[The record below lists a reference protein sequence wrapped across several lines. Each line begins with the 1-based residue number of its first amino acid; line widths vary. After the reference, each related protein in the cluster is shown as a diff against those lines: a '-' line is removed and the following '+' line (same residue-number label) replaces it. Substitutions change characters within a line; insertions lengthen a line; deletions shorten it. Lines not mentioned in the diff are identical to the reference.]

1 MAQPIGWIRDR
12 PRVHLGWSRQAGVN
26 AMTPLLVLAVGW
38 LLLRAV
44 GRLGV
49 EQLASWRSAGRGA
62 SAGMF
67 IFTGATHFTSMKSD
81 YAAMIPEP
89 LPKNLRLIYL
99 TGLLQIAGA
108 IGLLIPP
115 VRRLAGMGLAA
126 QLVAMFPANAYAAR
140 KGVPFR
146 GRPPTPLP
154 ARALL
159 QLLFIAAVWWTAIAG
174 RAKGNRGR

>member
-1 MAQPIGWIRDR
+1 
-12 PRVHLGWSRQAGVN
+12 VHLALSRQVPEVN
-26 AMTPLLVLAVGW
+26 LMAPLFVLVAGW
-38 LLLRAV
+38 LLLRAG

-49 EQLASWRSAGRGA
+49 EQLSSWRSAGRGA

-67 IFTGATHFTSMKSD
+67 IFTGATHFSSMKHD

-89 LPKNLRLIYL
+89 LPKSLRLIYL

-115 VRRLAGMGLAA
+115 LRRLAGIGLAG

-140 KGVPFR
+140 EGIPFR

-154 ARALL
+154 VRAPL
-159 QLLFIAAVWWTAIAG
+159 QLAFIAAVWWTAIAD
-174 RAKGNRGR
+174 RPKGDRRPTS